1 MDYLEIASII
11 GTFAFALS
19 GVLIGVKKNLD
30 VMGVFILAFLT
41 ASGGGAIR
49 DIFINRTPTILTD
62 INPYLIT
69 ICIILIFKVLKLDH
83 EKLRFEEKRLFI
95 FSDTVGLVAFAING
109 ALVGVMLELSIFGVL
124 TIGFLTSVGGG
135 IIRDILVNDIP
146 STLQSGFYGTVS
158 IIIGVMIFTLSHF
171 NVELTF
177 CLPVIFLFGTLLRF
191 YTLTKKIRLPK
202 L

>member
-69 ICIILIFKVLKLDH
+69 ICIILILHTYYLKFND
-83 EKLRFEEKRLFI
+83 
-95 FSDTVGLVAFAING
+95 
-109 ALVGVMLELSIFGVL
+109 LSAPG
-124 TIGFLTSVGGG
+124 SAS
-135 IIRDILVNDIP
+135 ILI
-146 STLQSGFYGTVS
+146 
-158 IIIGVMIFTLSHF
+158 
-171 NVELTF
+171 
-177 CLPVIFLFGTLLRF
+177 
-191 YTLTKKIRLPK
+191 
-202 L
+202 